1 MSGKNVKKINL
12 FGEDV
17 DLFVILNVA
26 TLKNILCIPK
36 VCKYFIFV
44 VSMEMR
50 EKSKSCCHTL
60 FEVKR
65 T

>member
-50 EKSKSCCHTL
+50 EKNQSHVAIRYL
-60 FEVKR
+60 R
-65 T
+65 

>member
-50 EKSKSCCHTL
+50 EKNQSHVAVRYL
-60 FEVKR
+60 R
-65 T
+65 